1 MNSPTILLVEDNES
15 DIFLTTEI
23 LTEAGIEYGINV
35 VLDGEQAM
43 DFILKRNKF
52 IGAQTPELIVLDI
65 NLPKIDGK
73 EILRFIKSKKQ
84 FSTIP
89 VVMYTSS
96 NSAADKTFCADLK
109 ADLYIV
115 KADSVEAINNTVNL
129 FKKIIFNSISSYS
142 PYFEVI

>member
-23 LTEAGIEYGINV
+23 LTDAGIESGINV

-43 DFILKRNKF
+43 DYILKRNKF
-52 IGAQTPELIVLDI
+52 IDAQTPELIVLDI

-73 EILRFIKSKKQ
+73 EILRFIKSKEQ

-109 ADLYIV
+109 AD
-115 KADSVEAINNTVNL
+115 SVEAINNTVNL
-129 FKKIIFNSISSYS
+129 FKQIIFNSISSYS
-142 PYFEVI
+142 PYFEAI